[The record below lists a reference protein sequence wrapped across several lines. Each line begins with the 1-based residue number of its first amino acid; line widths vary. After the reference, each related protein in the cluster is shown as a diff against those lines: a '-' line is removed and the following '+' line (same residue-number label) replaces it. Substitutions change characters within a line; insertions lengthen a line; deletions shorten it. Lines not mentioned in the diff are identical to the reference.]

1 MDTYKAICN
10 ISPVNNTFANR
21 SYGSRSYQSLSNILR
36 GANRNLSFS
45 AYKYYLVNMFQDI
58 LKGADRIVSFTAN
71 SLFNF
76 NISITYLINATYN
89 SVRKVIFDNSIT
101 HLINAI
107 YFIRKEF
114 RKSELFKVLLL

>member
-1 MDTYKAICN
+1 
-10 ISPVNNTFANR
+10 
-21 SYGSRSYQSLSNILR
+21 
-36 GANRNLSFS
+36 
-45 AYKYYLVNMFQDI
+45 MFQDI

-107 YFIRKEF
+107 YFIRKRVQKIRIIQSSPPIKF
-114 RKSELFKVLLL
+114 RVYKT